1 MSPKQPPV
9 FKRLKCLLLITAVLS
24 VLSVALL
31 IWSSRDYWIFQA
43 RTFYYQ
49 RTTVPQH
56 SVHTTHSVGPEAT
69 PLSPG
74 SSAPSTLLSVT
85 GPEASVVTVNGT
97 KTLLLSAYLEHR
109 TDRKEVRVIAVVLR
123 SEAVAYRC
131 LFCCQEQ
138 LHISDGV
145 CNIHIDHFG
154 FAYGTADIMCPVPSG
169 CEAPSCITVTSAAGS
184 SDVDREFL
192 EVKNQNVKSDAFP
205 YSFTV
210 CLSTMF
216 DFTNVLQ
223 FVQSL
228 EMMQL
233 LGVDRVVV
241 YKTSCSPETQH
252 ILDYYT
258 HKGLVEV
265 IPWSLSRYLNVSRSW
280 LPAHGPGDLH
290 YFGQIAALND
300 CLYRYMYQSRY
311 VALQDMDELILPQ
324 SVSSWSELLPQL
336 EQKYGVDRCYMF
348 ENNVFP
354 NTIKP
359 PNSPTLP
366 LLASWLNV
374 SGVDILAHLYQEPYE
389 EIHKSNFKIIVNP
402 RAVFTTTVHGVLHSQ
417 HGCSWVDR
425 NMARMYHTRR
435 PSQPH
440 LKPDQLIYDGRLLDY
455 SARLIPA
462 VSAVLKENGLL
473 EDSTH

>member
-1 MSPKQPPV
+1 MRRGPKQPPV
-9 FKRLKCLLLITAVLS
+9 FKRFKRLVLITAVLS

-31 IWSSRDYWIFQA
+31 IWTSSDYKSFTSQ
-43 RTFYYQ
+43 T
-49 RTTVPQH
+49 TTVPQH
-56 SVHTTHSVGPEAT
+56 SVHTNCSVGPVV
-69 PLSPG
+69 LQG
-74 SSAPSTLLSVT
+74 R

-145 CNIHIDHFG
+145 CNIHSDHFD
-154 FAYGTADIMCPVPSG
+154 FAYGTANIMCPVPSG
-169 CEAPSCITVTSAAGS
+169 CEAPSRITVTSAAGS

-241 YKTSCSPETQH
+241 YKTSCSPETQR

-280 LPAHGPGDLH
+280 LPALGPGDLH

-300 CLYRYMYQSRY
+300 CLYRYMYRSRY

-354 NTIKP
+354 NTIKLPP
-359 PNSPTLP
+359 PNPPTLP

-374 SGVDILAHLYQEPYE
+374 SGVDILDHLYQEPIIPETHY
-389 EIHKSNFKIIVNP
+389 SNFKIIVNP
-402 RAVFTTTVHGVLHSQ
+402 RAVFTATVHGVLHSQ
-417 HGCSWVDR
+417 NGCSWVDR
-425 NMARMYHTRR
+425 NMARMYHTRGPR
-435 PSQPH
+435 QPH

-473 EDSTH
+473 EEDSTH

>member
-1 MSPKQPPV
+1 MN
-9 FKRLKCLLLITAVLS
+9 T
-24 VLSVALL
+24 
-31 IWSSRDYWIFQA
+31 
-43 RTFYYQ
+43 
-49 RTTVPQH
+49 
-56 SVHTTHSVGPEAT
+56 
-69 PLSPG
+69 
-74 SSAPSTLLSVT
+74 
-85 GPEASVVTVNGT
+85 
-97 KTLLLSAYLEHR
+97 
-109 TDRKEVRVIAVVLR
+109 
-123 SEAVAYRC
+123 
-131 LFCCQEQ
+131 
-138 LHISDGV
+138 
-145 CNIHIDHFG
+145 DHFG

-169 CEAPSCITVTSAAGS
+169 CEAPSRITVTSAAGS
-184 SDVDREFL
+184 SDGTEAPQATFSEPQVDREFL

-205 YSFTV
+205 YNFTI

-241 YKTSCSPETQH
+241 YKTSCSPETQR

-265 IPWSLSRYLNVSRSW
+265 IPWSLSRYLNVSRSFVPS
-280 LPAHGPGDLH
+280 LGPGDLH

-300 CLYRYMYQSRY
+300 CLYRYMYRSRY

-354 NTIKP
+354 NTIKRPP
-359 PNSPTLP
+359 PNPPT

-374 SGVDILAHLYQEPYE
+374 SGVDILSHLYQEPIIPETHY
-389 EIHKSNFKIIVNP
+389 SNFKIIVNP
-402 RAVFTTTVHGVLHSQ
+402 RAVFTATVHGVLHSQ

-425 NMARMYHTRR
+425 NMVRMYHTRGPR
-435 PSQPH
+435 QPH
-440 LKPDQLIYDGRLLDY
+440 LKPEQLIYDGRLLDY

-473 EDSTH
+473 EEDSTH